1 MNFIKNKILRILLQ
15 IIRRLKGDLKIIIN
29 GRSIIKARVYRVS
42 TGKWSDKII
51 LNNKPKIKL

>member
-1 MNFIKNKILRILLQ
+1 MKNYILKVL
-15 IIRRLKGDLKIIIN
+15 LKIVRKLSGGLKVSIL
-29 GRSIIKARVYRVS
+29 GRSVIKARVYRAS

>member
-1 MNFIKNKILRILLQ
+1 MKNYILKVL
-15 IIRRLKGDLKIIIN
+15 LKIIRKLRGGLSVVVF
-29 GRSIIKARVYRVS
+29 GRSAIKARVYRAK